1 LKQLITLVDHKIGE
15 KTEEHP
21 RFIKQGQVVI
31 GKFELLQVGKG
42 ICMELFEYY
51 PQLGQFTLHDK
62 DRTVAVGKV
71 LEIIE

>member
-1 LKQLITLVDHKIGE
+1 MKQLITLVDHKTDE

-21 RFIKQGQVVI
+21 RFIKQGQVAI
-31 GKFELLQVGKG
+31 ARFELLQVGKG

-51 PQLGQFTLHDK
+51 PQLGQFILRDK

-71 LEIIE
+71 LGIIE